1 VRYLGAK
8 AGSGTYQAI
17 INLMPPHDS
26 YIEPFFGTGAIM
38 RLKIPAA
45 NNVAIDKDIT
55 AGLPTI
61 ALLRDQWPDALFEIH
76 KTDAME
82 YLKAGRIIGFNR
94 QTLLYCDPPYMH
106 ATRTSKCR
114 YKHELSDEDHWELLR
129 ILRSV
134 SCNVMLSGY
143 RNPLYNKSLANWFS
157 LDFQAMT
164 RGGVRTETV
173 WCNFDPAAIHY
184 HTFAGKNFT
193 DRQRRWASRY
203 AKLPP
208 GERQAVLAA
217 ILASDPE

>member
-1 VRYLGAK
+1 M
-8 AGSGTYQAI
+8 
-17 INLMPPHDS
+17 MPPHET

-38 RLKIPAA
+38 QLKIPAKH
-45 NNVAIDKDIT
+45 NVAIDKDIT
-55 AGLPTI
+55 AGLPAI
-61 ALLRDQWPDALFEIH
+61 VRLRGQWPDALFEIH
-76 KTDAME
+76 KADAFG
-82 YLKAGRIIGFNR
+82 YLKGAFNR
-94 QTLLYCDPPYMH
+94 ETLVYLDPPYMH
-106 ATRTSKCR
+106 STRTSKCR
-114 YKHELSDEDHWELLR
+114 YKHELSDDDHWELLR
-129 ILRSV
+129 ILRAM

-173 WCNFDPAAIHY
+173 WCNFDPGAIHY

-193 DRQRRWASRY
+193 DRQRIKRKAARWASRY